1 MDQKLFLLINR
12 EWTSPWLDLCMA
24 MLSSFDFWLPFLA
37 VLIVLMLVFGGF
49 RARAFVVT
57 LAVIVGCMDG
67 VVDNGLKHAVSR
79 PRPTQAGVA
88 RSVDFQQ
95 VRPRF
100 LAVGRPLVVLYPQRQ
115 PGRIAG
121 RSFPSGH
128 VMNNFAAALAL
139 AVFYG
144 RRGWFFALFAA
155 GVAYSRIYTGAHW
168 PSDVLIS
175 IPMGLVLCGCGLA
188 AAAIAWQKLGP
199 RYAPEV
205 FRNHP
210 HLFPVKGGARP

>member
-1 MDQKLFLLINR
+1 MDQKLFFLINR

-24 MLSSFDFWLPFLA
+24 TLSSFDFWMPFLA
-37 VLIVLMLVFGGF
+37 VLIVLLMVFGGF
-49 RARAFVVT
+49 RERAFVVT
-57 LAVIVGCMDG
+57 LAVIIACMDG

-88 RSVDFQQ
+88 RFVDFQRVQ
-95 VRPRF
+95 PRF
-100 LAVGRPLVVLYPQRQ
+100 LALGRPLVVIFPARL
-115 PGRIAG
+115 PGPIAG

-139 AVFYG
+139 SVFYR
-144 RRGWFFALFAA
+144 RRGWLFFVFAT

-175 IPMGLVLCGCGLA
+175 APMGLLIGGCGLA
-188 AAAIAWQKLGP
+188 AASMAWRKFGP
-199 RYAPEV
+199 RYAPLV
-205 FRNHP
+205 FRNHSN
-210 HLFPVKGGARP
+210 LLPVKGGARV